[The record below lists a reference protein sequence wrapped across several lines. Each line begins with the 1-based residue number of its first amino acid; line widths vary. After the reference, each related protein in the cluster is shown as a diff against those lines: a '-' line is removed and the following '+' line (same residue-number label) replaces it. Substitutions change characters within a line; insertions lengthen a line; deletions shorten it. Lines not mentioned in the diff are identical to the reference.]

1 MKSDTEQ
8 NNKSNQ
14 PSKQFRVSDKICTD
28 KGSQFFYYIDEKQS
42 CKRGC
47 SSLDRRIICTERVK
61 YTIPWRNVAKDWC
74 KKEK

>member
-28 KGSQFFYYIDEKQS
+28 KGSQFFNISMKNKAAKGDVPHW
-42 CKRGC
+42 
-47 SSLDRRIICTERVK
+47 TE
-61 YTIPWRNVAKDWC
+61 
-74 KKEK
+74 E